1 MFETVK
7 VAHTEFAN
15 SIGKFGSSSE
25 TLRTEEL
32 SDDRGLVTYIP
43 CITVD
48 GEPWE
53 DGINFIKSLIKP
65 ENGGLTNYETLKGI
79 ADDLITFRKFCYSY
93 DIDYTLDHRL
103 KPLRPTYAYCDHLKN
118 SHYAQ
123 STKKRKINRMISFYR
138 WLMTSGV
145 QFKYT
150 LWLEKK
156 KMLRYDQKVGLSRYK
171 EITTTDLTPRSSVT
185 NSERIYVL
193 DEVGLFP
200 LDEDE
205 QQQLIQCLKN
215 IDNYPVFLTFITSLV
230 TAGRI
235 QSVCTLR
242 SSHFSQ
248 HNVKDTD
255 VINILTGPG
264 TGIDT
269 KHSKPGTLEFP
280 GWLYNKIKIYIS
292 SPDYLSRR
300 DKLALQKHRSTD
312 YVFVST
318 HGNPFYAAQDDLFYK
333 ARSWSPKGNSIRT
346 FIHDQLKPVLLQK
359 GFRRGL
365 RFHDLRAT
373 SALNLFMDYLP
384 MLEQGVISL
393 DNLLKMAQ
401 EKLGH
406 SKLEVTLQYLSLAK
420 KHAQKKNIQSAW
432 EDKILPRMTAV
443 WDAVK

>member
-1 MFETVK
+1 MFETIK
-7 VAHTEFAN
+7 IAHRQLAN
-15 SIGKFGSSSE
+15 SIDKFGPASE
-25 TLRTEEL
+25 NLSTEEI
-32 SDDRGLVTYIP
+32 SEGGDLVTYIP

-53 DGINFIKSLIKP
+53 DGINFIISLMKP

-79 ADDLITFRKFCYSY
+79 ADDLITFRKFCHSH
-93 DIDYTLDHRL
+93 DINYKLDHRL
-103 KPLRPTYAYCDHLKN
+103 KPLRPTYAYCEYLKN
-118 SHYAQ
+118 SHYAP
-123 STKKRKINRMISFYR
+123 STEKRKINRMISFYR

-145 QFKYT
+145 HFKYT
-150 LWLEKK
+150 LWIEKK
-156 KMLRYDQKVGLSRYK
+156 RMLRYDQKVGLSRYK
-171 EITTTDLTPRSSVT
+171 EITTTDLTPRSSDRI
-185 NSERIYVL
+185 SQRIYVL

-242 SSHFSQ
+242 SRHFSK

-255 VINILTGPG
+255 TINILTGPG

-269 KHSKPGTLEFP
+269 KHSKPGVLEFP
-280 GWLYNKIKIYIS
+280 GWLYNKIKVYIS

-300 DKLALQKHRSTD
+300 DKLASQEHRSTD

-346 FIHDQLKPVLLQK
+346 FIHDQLKPVLLKK
-359 GFRRGL
+359 GFKRGL

-406 SKLEVTLQYLSLAK
+406 SSLEVTLQYLSLAK

-432 EDKILPRMTAV
+432 EDKILPRMNAV